1 MLIVPQ
7 MLRIDKMLSC
17 INYRES
23 FYHGTAFSVSQFTPV
38 AVPVLV
44 PQVIEDCISLFA
56 QESSIQETSAWESSF
71 RDIRL
76 ALT

>member
-1 MLIVPQ
+1 

-23 FYHGTAFSVSQFTPV
+23 FYHVHGTAFSVSQFTLV

-44 PQVIEDCISLFA
+44 PQVMEDCISLFA

-76 ALT
+76 ELT